1 MIKFGTGGWREIIAT
16 ASAGGRGGPDRLRLP
31 ALLHQPLLPHAA
43 APPPPRPRTSSPA
56 GRNSWASK
64 VQKEHVIA
72 RAAGPHPRVA
82 SLALRAIHLLAIPWI
97 FRLPNWCD
105 LLSTGLPHQCAHWFA
120 MTCLFFREAPSE
132 LSLTALPRGV

>member
-43 APPPPRPRTSSPA
+43 APPPPRSRTSSQA
-56 GRNSWASK
+56 GRNLGASK
-64 VQKEHVIA
+64 VQKKNTSL
-72 RAAGPHPRVA
+72 RGPQA
-82 SLALRAIHLLAIPWI
+82 LAIPWI

-132 LSLTALPRGV
+132 LSLTALPRECLTAVIP